1 MLKVPPISN
10 LQNVSGH
17 FNMPRK
23 IKRIGLTLGLF
34 STIISFLFF
43 GRQQGTYQ
51 ILLLSG
57 LVLSLIL
64 YLTILFGKET
74 AKSRIVWTL
83 VVLLAGTIQWLTE
96 PLLIKSS
103 YLIYLNSNDEE
114 LVAVNNMLKDKSD
127 EIHILND
134 NITDKSNLLTQVEKD
149 SLIKFRQELNVY
161 IISKTDNGV
170 YYGLW
175 GFLDV
180 RIGLTYWSKTEK
192 PKEGMTQLKDKWYY

>member
-1 MLKVPPISN
+1 MT
-10 LQNVSGH
+10 
-17 FNMPRK
+17 RK

-51 ILLLSG
+51 ILLVSG
-57 LVLSLIL
+57 FVVSLTF

-74 AKSRIVWTL
+74 TKSKIVWTL
-83 VVLLAGTIQWLTE
+83 VVVLTGTIQWLTE

-103 YLIYLNSNDEE
+103 YLIYLNSNNEE
-114 LVAVNNMLKDKSD
+114 LVAVNNMLKDKSG

-134 NITDKSNLLTQVEKD
+134 NITDKSNLLTQTEKD
-149 SLIKFRQELNVY
+149 NLVKFRQELNVY
-161 IISKTDNGV
+161 MISKTDNGV

-180 RIGLTYWSKTEK
+180 RIGLTYWTKSDK
-192 PKEGMTQLKDKWYY
+192 PKEGMTKLKDKWYY

>member
-1 MLKVPPISN
+1 MTV
-10 LQNVSGH
+10 
-17 FNMPRK
+17 K

-43 GRQQGTYQ
+43 GRQHGTYQ

-57 LVLSLIL
+57 LFVSFIF
-64 YLTILFGKET
+64 YLTILFGKESI
-74 AKSRIVWTL
+74 KLKIIWTL
-83 VVLLAGTIQWLTE
+83 IVMLAGVVQWLTK

-114 LVAVNNMLKDKSD
+114 LVAVNNILKDKSGD
-127 EIHILND
+127 IYILNNKVTD
-134 NITDKSNLLTQVEKD
+134 NSHLLTQTEKD
-149 SLIKFRQELNVY
+149 NLVKFRQELNVY
-161 IISKTDNGV
+161 MISKTDNGI

-180 RIGLTYWSKTEK
+180 RIGLTYWIKSDT
-192 PKEGMTQLKDKWYY
+192 PKENMTKLKDDWCY

>member
-1 MLKVPPISN
+1 MT
-10 LQNVSGH
+10 G
-17 FNMPRK
+17 K

-51 ILLLSG
+51 ILVLSG
-57 LVLSLIL
+57 LFVSLIF

-74 AKSRIVWTL
+74 IKSKTIWTL
-83 VVLLAGTIQWLTE
+83 VVVLAGTIQWLTE

-114 LVAVNNMLKDKSD
+114 LVVVNNILKDKSG

-134 NITDKSNLLTQVEKD
+134 NITDKNNLLTQAEKD
-149 SLIKFRQELNVY
+149 SLVNLRQELNVY
-161 IISKTDNGV
+161 MISKTDNGI

-180 RIGLTYWSKTEK
+180 RIGLTYWTKTEK
-192 PKEGMTQLKDKWYY
+192 PKESITQLKDKWYY